1 MTPKEALAPLREA
14 LEFYGGIHVYDP
26 GKGDKLSAATHGALL
41 ADKGDRA
48 RAALALLARF
58 EEEGEVWF
66 RDDTGGFSTSRQVTY
81 VRGDGKGLGTTVTY
95 ERTCL
100 VLPVEAK

>member
-58 EEEGEVWF
+58 EEEGIVRWF
-66 RDDTGGFSTSRQVTY
+66 MQSGDDDPGGLILSEPIDAGIAAKHGNTQRHV
-81 VRGDGKGLGTTVTY
+81 
-95 ERTCL
+95 L